1 LSQKDKII
9 LSKKHGVNPTIP
21 VCYYCGK
28 EKNEVA
34 LLGKLPGD
42 AKADS
47 KTVVDMSPCDDCAE
61 LMKKGVMLIG
71 VRDGE
76 KGPNPYRTGSVMVVS
91 QEAAERIFGGS
102 YEKNRACF
110 VHDSILKQLIKMA
123 AEAETS
129 GGVPEPAENSQLPP
143 LKP

>member
-1 LSQKDKII
+1 MSQNGKII

-47 KTVVDMSPCDDCAE
+47 KMVVDMSPCDDCTK

-76 KGPNPYRTGSVMVVS
+76 TGPNPYRTGSVMVVS
-91 QEAAERIFGGS
+91 QEAAERIFGGN

-110 VHDSILKQLIKMA
+110 VHDSILKQLMKMA
-123 AEAETS
+123 AEAEAS
-129 GGVPEPAENSQLPP
+129 GDVPGPAENNEPE
-143 LKP
+143 KGE

>member
-1 LSQKDKII
+1 MSPKDKIL
-9 LSKKHGVNPTIP
+9 LSEKHGINPTIP

-34 LLGKLPGD
+34 LMGRLPGD

-47 KTVVDMSPCDDCAE
+47 KMVVDMSPCDDCAD

-76 KGPNPYRTGSVMVVS
+76 TGDNPYRTGSVMVVS

-110 VHDSILKQLIKMA
+110 VYDSIIKQLMKMA
-123 AEAETS
+123 AEAGAS
-129 GGVPEPAENSQLPP
+129 GDVPGPVENNEPE
-143 LKP
+143 KGE